1 MWLELHKDQ
10 YDDLDDI
17 KKSST
22 NPQVTPQRRGLGLI
36 RALIFAEDGEGM
48 SKVNPVSVFSRNDN
62 GKWELENWLGVDLDK
77 KTIEEV
83 LNSLLNLLADKNQLR
98 GGWGAYPK
106 DKLSNLYLLKDE
118 NGNWSKVGELCLELP
133 KELSTLFGR
142 RTLSEEHKNCSE

>member
-1 MWLELHKDQ
+1 
-10 YDDLDDI
+10 
-17 KKSST
+17 
-22 NPQVTPQRRGLGLI
+22 
-36 RALIFAEDGEGM
+36 M

-77 KTIEEV
+77 KTIDEV

-142 RTLSEEHKNCSE
+142 RTLSEEHKNLFSSDLLAGDMPKDRMNSGGLGVPRKK